1 MRVIAC
7 LMGFLIVVA
16 AGCSRRDD
24 VKRIMESP
32 ITYQSH
38 VSPWA
43 DFDSYK
49 TWDFVPAPRTKPEM
63 TRTED
68 PAVDAV
74 IKEGIAKQLNLRG
87 YKQTTSVPDFVV
99 NYHVVVE
106 TIDKDYIKKMYD
118 GKYYPEYR
126 MDFSGPRSA
135 RNRWEEGSLIVFV
148 FETVSRKIVWRGT
161 ALAEVADDA
170 PIEMRE
176 TRINEALKWMFT
188 SLPGKPRWEDK
199 IIR

>member
-1 MRVIAC
+1 
-7 LMGFLIVVA
+7 
-16 AGCSRRDD
+16 
-24 VKRIMESP
+24 MESP

-43 DFDSYK
+43 DFDAYK
-49 TWDFVPAPRTKPEM
+49 TWDFVPAPKTEPELTRTDEPEM
-63 TRTED
+63 RE
-68 PAVDAV
+68 A

-87 YKQTTSVPDFVV
+87 YKQTKSLPDIVV

-118 GKYYPEYR
+118 GKYFPEYR

-148 FETVSRKIVWRGT
+148 FETVSRRIVWRGT
-161 ALAEVADDA
+161 ALAEVTTDEA
-170 PIEMRE
+170 PLEMRV
-176 TRINEALKWMFT
+176 TRVNEALKWMFT